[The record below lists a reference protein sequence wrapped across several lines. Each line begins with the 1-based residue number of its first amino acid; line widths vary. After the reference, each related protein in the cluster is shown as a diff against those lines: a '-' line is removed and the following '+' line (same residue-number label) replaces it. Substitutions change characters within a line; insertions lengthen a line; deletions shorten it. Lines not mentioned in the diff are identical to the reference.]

1 MRQARIVSAFEK
13 TDAGSMAN
21 KFFTGEV
28 EDSNHIATPM
38 NTYREKTGFFCFLL
52 SLIIHVHLWLL
63 EN

>member
-1 MRQARIVSAFEK
+1 
-13 TDAGSMAN
+13 MAN